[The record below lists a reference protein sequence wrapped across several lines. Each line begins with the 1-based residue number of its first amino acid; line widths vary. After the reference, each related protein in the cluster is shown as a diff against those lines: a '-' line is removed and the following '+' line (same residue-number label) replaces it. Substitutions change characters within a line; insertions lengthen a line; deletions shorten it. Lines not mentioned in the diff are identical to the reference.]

1 MHLSR
6 SLRINNS
13 FVISAKEY
21 IVVERS
27 IKLIR
32 YFFYDKSGIFFSW
45 SLHLI
50 TNVDEYLPCSKYL
63 STPMYV
69 WKLELIFLLNDDN
82 EIDSFC
88 TFQNMKTQI
97 VLVMI
102 TFILHQIDLHQRI
115 ISFVLLDDINISI
128 IRSEIDFVIM
138 KHRCTLNSS

>member
-1 MHLSR
+1 
-6 SLRINNS
+6 
-13 FVISAKEY
+13 
-21 IVVERS
+21 
-27 IKLIR
+27 
-32 YFFYDKSGIFFSW
+32 
-45 SLHLI
+45 
-50 TNVDEYLPCSKYL
+50 
-63 STPMYV
+63 MYV